1 MALNTLKCNNL
12 TPLPFKGLIR
22 LLCKDCYYVILVFHC
37 VISMRTELCSSC
49 VCQLSLKNFMMMMMM
64 MMTSL
69 AQRDLVLLV
78 LEATLV
84 HRGVAMLRISLRSNF
99 CVDM

>member
-1 MALNTLKCNNL
+1 
-12 TPLPFKGLIR
+12 
-22 LLCKDCYYVILVFHC
+22 
-37 VISMRTELCSSC
+37 MRTDLCSSC
-49 VCQLSLKNFMMMMMM
+49 VCQLSLKNFMMMMMMM